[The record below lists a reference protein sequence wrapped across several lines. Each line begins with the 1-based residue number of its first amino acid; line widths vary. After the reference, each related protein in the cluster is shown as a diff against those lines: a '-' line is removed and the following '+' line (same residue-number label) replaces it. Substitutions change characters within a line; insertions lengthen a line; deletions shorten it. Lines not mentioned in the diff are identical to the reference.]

1 MMLYNIPL
9 VDWLALAMF
18 VIAWIAYTWLADHS
32 RWSAESLPSV
42 MNFHRHRW
50 MREIL
55 QREIRVPD
63 TILMGNFV
71 QGAVFFASTAILI
84 VGGLV
89 ATLGASEKALDAI
102 TSLPFVSPTT
112 QGLWELKVVS
122 LVAVFVYAF
131 VKFIWAVRLANYSSI
146 LFSAAPFSADH
157 FDEEYAVE
165 LGNIIGLFGLHFNQG
180 LRANFFALA
189 ILGWWINAYF
199 FLVSTSLVLWVL
211 YRREFRSK
219 SLRAVNQLKKIA
231 SGNSHDSVAK
241 GASDKGD
248 F

>member
-1 MMLYNIPL
+1 MMLYNIPI
-9 VDWLALAMF
+9 VDWAALALF
-18 VIAWIAYTWLADHS
+18 VVVWIAYTWFADHS
-32 RWSAESLPSV
+32 RWSEESLPSV

-71 QGAVFFASTAILI
+71 QSAVFFASTAILI

-89 ATLGASEKALDAI
+89 ATLGASDKALDAI
-102 TSLPFVSPTT
+102 TALPFVSQTT

-122 LVAVFVYAF
+122 LIAVFVYAF

-146 LFSAAPFSADH
+146 LFSAAPFNTDS
-157 FDEEYAVE
+157 FNEEYAVE

-189 ILGWWINAYF
+189 ILGWWINPYF
-199 FLVSTSLVLWVL
+199 FFVSTCLVLWIL

-231 SGNSHDSVAK
+231 SDSSHDTA
-241 GASDKGD
+241 A
-248 F
+248 